1 MRVESTVGLCFAGFG
16 NVGQGLA
23 RILVRKERELAE
35 RWGLNCRTVAVVTR
49 TRGAAVS
56 RDGLSLA
63 ELLARA
69 ERGEQLGTDRITPV
83 EAALLPQTD
92 VVLDVT
98 PTNLKTG
105 EPGLSVTRAALG
117 SGRSVVTSNKGPVS
131 LALEE
136 LRELARER
144 GACFRF
150 EGSVMS
156 GTPSLNLAMESL
168 AGCDISHVQGIV
180 NGTTNYILTRMEEGC
195 EYGEALAEAQEKGY
209 AEADPSG
216 DVDGWDAAVKA
227 QILASVVLGSPI
239 SLDAVDRTG
248 ISSITRSDVEA
259 AASRGRRIKLIARA
273 ARTAGGVSASVSP
286 TEIPLAPP
294 LAGVGGATNAL
305 TFTTDNLRDVTIIG
319 PGAGREETGQ
329 ALLSDLIAVAAAERA
344 CGRFAAK
351 AG

>member
-1 MRVESTVGLCFAGFG
+1 MCVESPVGLCFVGFG

-35 RWGLNCRTVAVVTR
+35 RWGLNCKTVAVVTR

-69 ERGEQLGTDRITPV
+69 ARGEQLGSDRITPV

-92 VVLDVT
+92 LVLDVT

-105 EPGLSVTRAALG
+105 EPGLSVTRAALR

-136 LRELARER
+136 LRGLAREG
-144 GACFRF
+144 GAAFRF

-168 AGCDISHVQGIV
+168 AGCNISQVQGIV

-195 EYGEALAEAQEKGY
+195 EYEEALAEAQEKGY

-227 QILASVVLGSPI
+227 QILASVVLGSPMP
-239 SLDAVDRTG
+239 LNAVDCTG

-259 AASRGRRIKLIARA
+259 AAGRGSRIKLIARA
-273 ARTAGGVSASVSP
+273 ARTADGVSASVSP
-286 TEIPLAPP
+286 AEIPLAHP

-305 TFTTDNLRDVTIIG
+305 TFTTDNL
-319 PGAGREETGQ
+319 
-329 ALLSDLIAVAAAERA
+329 
-344 CGRFAAK
+344 
-351 AG
+351 